1 MSPVLGFLGVGRM
14 GLPMVLRL
22 LDAGH
27 PVHVWNLT
35 PEPLALPVARGAVAC
50 ASPAEVARRADV
62 VLSCLLDAKAVEQV
76 VFGPEGV
83 ASAPGAGKLLV
94 DHASIPPATTTA
106 LAARLQAT
114 SGMGW
119 VDAPISGGVAKAEA
133 GALAIFCG
141 AEPQSFERVRPLL
154 ACYASNLTHVGPV
167 GAGQTMKLCNQVL
180 VGSAMC
186 AIAEAVRLAQQSG
199 LDAALLPRALAGG
212 AADSMLLQLLAP
224 RMVEPPQDSLGASN
238 MILKDLDTAL
248 ELARST
254 NTPLP
259 LTATASQ
266 LFRMLSSRGRGEQEP
281 SHLIEL
287 YRP

>member
-22 LDAGH
+22 LSAGH
-27 PVHVWNLT
+27 QVHVWNLT
-35 PEPLALPVARGAVAC
+35 PEPLALAVAKGAVAC

-62 VLSCLLDAKAVEQV
+62 VLMCLLDAAAVEQV

-83 ASAPGAGKLLV
+83 ASAPGEGKLLV
-94 DHASIPPATTTA
+94 DHASIPPAATTA
-106 LAARLQAT
+106 MAARLQAA

-119 VDAPISGGVAKAEA
+119 VDAPVSGSVAKAEA
-133 GALAIFCG
+133 GALTIFCG
-141 AEPQSFERVRPLL
+141 GEPHAFERARPLL

-167 GAGQTMKLCNQVL
+167 GTGQATKLCNQVL

-186 AIAEAVRLAQQSG
+186 AIAEAVRLAQQAG
-199 LDAALLPRALAGG
+199 LDAALLPKALAGG

-224 RMVEPPQDSLGASN
+224 RMVEPPQDSLGASS

-248 ELARST
+248 DLARAT

-259 LTATASQ
+259 MTATAAQ
-266 LFRMLSSRGRGEQEP
+266 LFRMLSSRGRGDQDP